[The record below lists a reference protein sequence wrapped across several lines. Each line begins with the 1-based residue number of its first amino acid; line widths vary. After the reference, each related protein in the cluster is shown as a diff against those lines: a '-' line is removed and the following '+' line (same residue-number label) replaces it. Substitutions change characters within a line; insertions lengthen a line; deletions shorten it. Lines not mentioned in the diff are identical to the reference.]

1 MSKIGLGIVTHNRP
15 DYFKEI
21 IKHVPVDVVD
31 ELVIV
36 NDGTPYT
43 VADSPGVLIQHDTN
57 KGVGVSKN
65 DALRHLQSKGCE
77 HFFLMEDDIIIKNKA
92 VFEQYIRAS
101 KLTGIQ
107 HFNYSQHGW
116 MNRKI
121 IDNRPSD
128 VPNPKVE
135 IDYGDVEIA
144 LYMHCVGAFSYYSK
158 RCLDEVGLID
168 ERFFNACEHVDHTY
182 QIIKRNMHPQFWWFA
197 DLANTNDF
205 LADIPWSRHTSTI
218 SSRTDHN
225 DLVRAADQVF
235 LSKNGLVPVQI
246 PQAPINEVQQKLKDI
261 HSLR

>member
-43 VADSPGVLIQHDTN
+43 GADSPGVLIQHDTN

-65 DALRHLQSKGCE
+65 DALRHLQSRGCE

-128 VPNPKVE
+128 VPNP
-135 IDYGDVEIA
+135 
-144 LYMHCVGAFSYYSK
+144 
-158 RCLDEVGLID
+158 
-168 ERFFNACEHVDHTY
+168 
-182 QIIKRNMHPQFWWFA
+182 
-197 DLANTNDF
+197 
-205 LADIPWSRHTSTI
+205 
-218 SSRTDHN
+218 
-225 DLVRAADQVF
+225 
-235 LSKNGLVPVQI
+235 
-246 PQAPINEVQQKLKDI
+246 
-261 HSLR
+261 